1 MFTEGFFVLLTPFV
15 FIYLFF
21 FDKTFFLKKKDFFG
35 KDFFFKERFVV
46 KRMEFELKEGE
57 KAVQSIAR
65 QFAEKEVSARAAE
78 IDRKGKFPLDIA
90 KRMAELKL
98 FGMPFPRKYGGAD
111 ATMMSYVVMVEEL
124 SRASAS
130 IGFLS
135 SAGLITMFPI
145 HYAGSEE
152 QKEDYL
158 RPLCEGTKLG
168 AFALTEPTA
177 GSDPASIETTAVHEG
192 DEYLLN
198 GRKAFITNAAVADIY
213 VVFAYTDKSKKKDG
227 MSAFIVEKG
236 TKGFSYAKIEDM
248 MGMRGCIVGGLVFS
262 DCRVPEENR
271 LGSEGDGFRI
281 AMATLDRDRIAMGS
295 IGVGIAQACLDASR
309 KYAKERK
316 QFSLPIASFQ
326 AVQFML
332 ADMTMELEAARL
344 LSYKA
349 AYLADKSEKFTKE
362 ASMAKLYAS
371 EVALRAATKAVQI
384 HGGYGCTK
392 ECPAERY
399 FRDARILS
407 IAVGTSEI
415 QRMVIAREELRR
427 DAQ

>member
-1 MFTEGFFVLLTPFV
+1 MRCSLIFLSSLS
-15 FIYLFF
+15 FF
-21 FDKTFFLKKKDFFG
+21 FNLINDFFG
-35 KDFFFKERFVV
+35 KAFFFKERFVV

-57 KAVQSIAR
+57 KAVQNIAR
-65 QFAEKEVSARAAE
+65 EFAEKEVLPRAAE
-78 IDRKGKFPLDIA
+78 IDRKGKFPSDIA

-98 FGMPFPRKYGGAD
+98 FGLPFPEKYGGAS
-111 ATMMSYVVMVEEL
+111 ATMMSYVLAVEEL

-145 HYAGSEE
+145 LYAGSEW
-152 QKEDYL
+152 QKEEYL
-158 RPLCEGTKLG
+158 RPLCSGEKLG

-177 GSDPASIETTAVHEG
+177 GSDPVSIDTTAVHESE
-192 DEYLLN
+192 EYVLT

-236 TKGFSYAKIEDM
+236 TKGFSFTKMEDM
-248 MGMRGCIVGGLVFS
+248 MGMRGCIVGGLAFS

-281 AMATLDRDRIAMGS
+281 ALATLDRDRIAMSS
-295 IGVGIAQACLDASR
+295 IGVGIAQACLDASK
-309 KYAKERK
+309 KYSKERK
-316 QFSLPIASFQ
+316 QFSQPIASFQ

-332 ADMTMELEAARL
+332 ADMATGVEAARL
-344 LSYKA
+344 LTYKA
-349 AYLADKSEKFTKE
+349 AYLADKSERITKE

-371 EVALRAATKAVQI
+371 EVAQRAATNAVQI
-384 HGGYGCTK
+384 HGGYGCTR

-415 QRMVIAREELRR
+415 QRMVIAREVLKR

>member
-1 MFTEGFFVLLTPFV
+1 
-15 FIYLFF
+15 
-21 FDKTFFLKKKDFFG
+21 
-35 KDFFFKERFVV
+35 
-46 KRMEFELKEGE
+46 MEFELKEEE
-57 KAVQSIAR
+57 KRFQGIAR
-65 QFAEKEVSARAAE
+65 QFAEKEVLPRAAE

-90 KRMAELKL
+90 RRMAELKL
-98 FGMPFPRKYGGAD
+98 FGIPFPEEYGGAS
-111 ATMMSYVVMVEEL
+111 ATLMSYVLVVEEL
-124 SRASAS
+124 SRVSAS

-152 QKEDYL
+152 QKEEYL
-158 RPLCEGTKLG
+158 KPLCAGEKLG

-177 GSDPASIETTAVHEG
+177 GSDPISIETTAVHEG
-192 DEYLLN
+192 DEYVLT
-198 GRKAFITNAAVADIY
+198 GRKAFITNAAVADMY
-213 VVFAYTDKSKKKDG
+213 VVFAYTDKGKNRKG

-236 TKGFSYAKIEDM
+236 TEGFSFAKIEDM
-248 MGMRGCIVGGLVFS
+248 MGMRGCIVGGLVFR
-262 DCRVPEENR
+262 DCRVPEENL

-281 AMATLDRDRIAMGS
+281 ALSTLDRDRIAMGS
-295 IGVGIAQACLDASR
+295 IGVGIAQACLDASK

-316 QFSLPIASFQ
+316 QFSQHIANFQ

-332 ADMTMELEAARL
+332 ADMVTEVEAARL
-344 LSYKA
+344 LTYKT
-349 AYLADKSEKFTKE
+349 AYLADKEEKFTKE

-371 EVALRAATKAVQI
+371 EVAFRAATNAVQI

-415 QRMVIAREELRR
+415 QRMVIAREELR
-427 DAQ
+427 

>member
-1 MFTEGFFVLLTPFV
+1 M
-15 FIYLFF
+15 
-21 FDKTFFLKKKDFFG
+21 
-35 KDFFFKERFVV
+35 

-57 KAVQSIAR
+57 KAVQNIAR
-65 QFAEKEVSARAAE
+65 EFAEKEVLPRAAE
-78 IDRKGKFPLDIA
+78 IDRKGKFPSDIA

-98 FGMPFPRKYGGAD
+98 FGLPFPEKYGGAS
-111 ATMMSYVVMVEEL
+111 ATMMSYVLAVEEL

-145 HYAGSEE
+145 LYAGSEW
-152 QKEDYL
+152 QKEEYL
-158 RPLCEGTKLG
+158 RPLCSGEKLG

-177 GSDPASIETTAVHEG
+177 GSDPVSIDTTAVHESE
-192 DEYLLN
+192 EYVLT

-236 TKGFSYAKIEDM
+236 TKGFSFTKMEDM
-248 MGMRGCIVGGLVFS
+248 MGMRGCIVGGLAFS

-281 AMATLDRDRIAMGS
+281 ALATLDRDRIAMSS
-295 IGVGIAQACLDASR
+295 IGVGIAQACLDASK
-309 KYAKERK
+309 KYSKERK
-316 QFSLPIASFQ
+316 QFSQPIASFQ

-332 ADMTMELEAARL
+332 ADMATEVEAARL
-344 LSYKA
+344 LTYKA
-349 AYLADKSEKFTKE
+349 AYLADKSERITKE

-371 EVALRAATKAVQI
+371 EVAQRAATNAVQI

-415 QRMVIAREELRR
+415 QRMVIAREVLKR

>member
-1 MFTEGFFVLLTPFV
+1 
-15 FIYLFF
+15 
-21 FDKTFFLKKKDFFG
+21 
-35 KDFFFKERFVV
+35 
-46 KRMEFELKEGE
+46 MEFELKEGE

-399 FRDARILS
+399 FRDARVLS